1 MQSIFVTCPKG
12 LEELLKTELEEL
24 GVTVTQLTVA
34 GVASDAELIQIYRI
48 CLWSRLAN
56 RVLLQLGEGPSKAIG
71 HRDDLYAAAFAI
83 PWEQHFLPENSF
95 LVDFIGT
102 NEAINNSQFGAMC
115 VKDAI
120 VDRFTEKLGERPRV
134 DRDSPDLRVNVRL
147 AKNRVSIALDLS
159 GESLHRRGYRRGQG
173 EAPLKENLAAA
184 ILMRAGWPALAADN
198 APLVDPMCGSG
209 TLLVEGLWMAGDVA
223 PALLRERFGFE
234 RWRGHEPALWSS
246 LRQEAMERRE
256 AGLASSGVRAIGMD
270 QDPNIVALAKRN
282 LVAAGLEDR
291 AEVYCENVSRMSLGE
306 SVRDQRGLMICN
318 PPYGQRLGEKEDLKE
333 DYRVLAAVSK
343 GQCPGWRLAVFTANE
358 ELAQEM
364 RLRSEKKYQMFNGA
378 LAGQLLIYELK
389 SAEQAR
395 LRDDTVAESDLSEGA
410 VMVLNRLRKNQKKL
424 HPWLQKNAIESYR
437 LYDADLPEYAAAIDV
452 YAGRVHVQEYV
463 APKTVDP
470 IKAQTRWRDLLQATA
485 VALGVPLHE
494 LVLKQRQKSR
504 GGSSGDKPVAERKNT
519 VFSVKEGNC
528 IFLVNLH
535 DYLDTGLFLDH
546 RPLRMRI
553 AAESRDKDFLNLF
566 CYTATATVH
575 AVLGGARSS
584 VSVDMSR
591 TYLDWARRNFDANN
605 IRSARHQLEQA
616 DCLRWLESCRERFD
630 LIMLDP
636 PTFSNSK
643 RMDDV
648 LDVQRDHVRL
658 IDRCMEL
665 LNPGGVLYFSTN
677 LRSFRLDADALSDY
691 AVEDVTAQTIDKD
704 FERNARIHRCYH
716 LQHKAPVY
724 PKVNPYERSLSR
736 KQ

>member
-1 MQSIFVTCPKG
+1 MQSIFITCPKG
-12 LEELLKTELEEL
+12 LEELLKNELEDL
-24 GVTVTQLTVA
+24 GVSDSQLTVA
-34 GVASDAELIQIYRI
+34 GVAAKADLAQIYHI

-56 RVLLQLGEGPSKAIG
+56 RVLLQLCDGPARTIA
-71 HRDDLYAAAFAI
+71 HRDDLYGAAFEI

-95 LVDFIGT
+95 LVDFVGT

-120 VDRFTEKLGERPRV
+120 VDRFTERLGGRPRV
-134 DRDSPDLRVNVRL
+134 DRDSPDLRINVRL

-184 ILMRAGWPALAADN
+184 ILLRAGWPALAAQD

-209 TLLVEGLWMAGDVA
+209 TLLIEALWMAGDVA
-223 PALLRERFGFE
+223 PALLRESFGFE
-234 RWRGHEPALWSS
+234 RWRGHEPALWAAI
-246 LRQEAMERRE
+246 REQAMARRE
-256 AGLASSGVRAIGMD
+256 AGLAGSGVQVIGMD

-282 LVAAGLEDR
+282 LAAAGVGER
-291 AEVYCENVSRMSLGE
+291 AQVHCESVSRMSLDDDL
-306 SVRDQRGLMICN
+306 RARRGLMICN
-318 PPYGQRLGEKEDLKE
+318 PPYGQRLGEKEALRD
-333 DYRVLAAVSK
+333 DYQVLAAVSK
-343 GQCPGWRLAVFTANE
+343 SQCPGWRLAVFTANE

-378 LAGQLLIYELK
+378 LPSQLLIYELK

-395 LRDDTVAESDLSEGA
+395 LRDDRVAESELSDGA

-424 HPWLQKNAIESYR
+424 RPWVQKNSIECYR

-463 APKTVDP
+463 APKSVDP
-470 IKAQTRWRDLLQATA
+470 VKAQTRWRELLQATA
-485 VALGVPLHE
+485 VALEVPLNQ
-494 LVLKQRQKSR
+494 LVLKQRQKGR
-504 GGSSGDKPVAERKNT
+504 GGSAGEKPVAARRHE
-519 VFSVKEGNC
+519 VFPVKEGAGVFY
-528 IFLVNLH
+528 INLH

-546 RPLRMRI
+546 RPLRLRI

-566 CYTATATVH
+566 CYTATASVH

-616 DCLRWLESCRERFD
+616 DCLRWLDSCRQRFD

-643 RMDDV
+643 RMDNV
-648 LDVQRDHVRL
+648 LDVQRDHVDL

-677 LRSFRLDADALSDY
+677 LRSFRLDAEILEDY
-691 AVEDVTAQTIDKD
+691 AVEDITAQTIDKD

-716 LQHKAPVY
+716 LQHKEPAY
-724 PKVNPYERSLSR
+724 KVNPYERSLSR